1 MIKNSYIKSLK
12 ISNFRGF
19 ENLEI
24 DFSKTE
30 KLILLGKNGIGK
42 TSILDA
48 ISQAFSYFSAT
59 IYANDLE
66 EIELDYSINEDDIS
80 IDQDQCIILVEF
92 VWNEIPIVVETTL
105 GLNYEKPRFIMKP
118 EFIINTVFKN
128 IKSNSSYKI
137 PILSYYRSYRSKIDL
152 DIEGFK
158 PTYDKRLF
166 AIHHAFRSEFSNY
179 VGFEHWY
186 SAVYES
192 NTDESAQTS
201 TKHIDLAILKFLSTF
216 HETEYTDLRLVHSR
230 KITNYK
236 YHNYRIEIKK
246 NDKWVLLRL
255 MSSGEKSLIF
265 LVADIAKR
273 LSVGYNY
280 KENCLNGNGIV
291 LIDEIELHLHPEWQ
305 RNILKSLSSSF
316 PSIQFI
322 LTTHSPL
329 VLSTITNQ
337 SIYLIGTNDYNTIS
351 INPNSKDINSILQ
364 EMLGVSARPP
374 ILENKINHLLKNL
387 AIENSLSSE
396 SERLFNEIIAMANE
410 DDPLIRKIKNKI
422 LLLES

>member
-179 VGFEHWY
+179 
-186 SAVYES
+186 
-192 NTDESAQTS
+192 
-201 TKHIDLAILKFLSTF
+201 
-216 HETEYTDLRLVHSR
+216 
-230 KITNYK
+230 
-236 YHNYRIEIKK
+236 
-246 NDKWVLLRL
+246 
-255 MSSGEKSLIF
+255 
-265 LVADIAKR
+265 
-273 LSVGYNY
+273 
-280 KENCLNGNGIV
+280 
-291 LIDEIELHLHPEWQ
+291 
-305 RNILKSLSSSF
+305 
-316 PSIQFI
+316 
-322 LTTHSPL
+322 
-329 VLSTITNQ
+329 
-337 SIYLIGTNDYNTIS
+337 
-351 INPNSKDINSILQ
+351 
-364 EMLGVSARPP
+364 ARV
-374 ILENKINHLLKNL
+374 
-387 AIENSLSSE
+387 
-396 SERLFNEIIAMANE
+396 
-410 DDPLIRKIKNKI
+410 
-422 LLLES
+422 

>member
-1 MIKNSYIKSLK
+1 MHFEV
-12 ISNFRGF
+12 NF
-19 ENLEI
+19 
-24 DFSKTE
+24 
-30 KLILLGKNGIGK
+30 LIM
-42 TSILDA
+42 
-48 ISQAFSYFSAT
+48 Q
-59 IYANDLE
+59 
-66 EIELDYSINEDDIS
+66 
-80 IDQDQCIILVEF
+80 
-92 VWNEIPIVVETTL
+92 
-105 GLNYEKPRFIMKP
+105 
-118 EFIINTVFKN
+118 
-128 IKSNSSYKI
+128 
-137 PILSYYRSYRSKIDL
+137 
-152 DIEGFK
+152 
-158 PTYDKRLF
+158 
-166 AIHHAFRSEFSNY
+166 
-179 VGFEHWY
+179 GFEHWY

-387 AIENSLSSE
+387 AIEIFFCLLNR
-396 SERLFNEIIAMANE
+396 ERLFNEIIAMANE